1 LSTEG
6 IGRWDQTFSRDLP
19 RSGDAPD
26 YAAPVLGRLKLQAL
40 ARMQRSA
47 LLAAAAAQ
55 HTGPLPDLDGTVEVE
70 TTFARLL
77 LDERDEWITPT
88 LTATSGW
95 EPGQTALLGERIKPG
110 MTVVDGGAH
119 IGYFTC
125 QAARLAGPRGLVL
138 AFEPA
143 PRNFQLLQANVW
155 RNGFTNVVCF
165 PWALGAEPALAELHL
180 SAANTGDHRLHSDDA
195 SRPSATVRVAALDEI
210 LAIRPPVDVVKL
222 DVQGSEEAAVRG
234 MERLLGASP
243 GVLLTVELSPAD
255 ARAAGS
261 DLHALLAYYRSLGF
275 TLRVQRPDQKG
286 LVELTDDELLGRA
299 EELEHVNLVLERPG

>member
-1 LSTEG
+1 M
-6 IGRWDQTFSRDLP
+6 
-19 RSGDAPD
+19 
-26 YAAPVLGRLKLQAL
+26 LGRLKLQAL

-55 HTGPLPDLDGTVEVE
+55 HTGPPPDLEGTVEVE

-95 EPGQTALLGERIKPG
+95 EPGQTALLGERLQPG
-110 MTVVDGGAH
+110 MTMLDCGAH
-119 IGYFTC
+119 VGYFTC
-125 QAARLAGPRGLVL
+125 QAARLVGPRGLVL

-143 PRNFQLLQANVW
+143 PRNFQLLQVNVW

-165 PWALGAEPALAELHL
+165 PWALGAEPGLATLQL
-180 SAANTGDHRLHSDDA
+180 SDTNTGDHRLHGGDA
-195 SRPSATVRVAALDEI
+195 SQPSTTVRVAALDEI

-234 MERLLGASP
+234 MERLLAASP
-243 GVLLTVELSPAD
+243 GVVLTVELSPAD

-261 DLHALLAYYRSLGF
+261 EPRALLGWYRSLGF
-275 TLRVQRPDQKG
+275 DLRVQLPDEKG
-286 LVELTDDELLGRA
+286 LADLADDELL
-299 EELEHVNLVLERPG
+299 ER